1 MTRFVD
7 GPVVEVSVSID
18 APIEVVWDLVSDINL
33 PAQFQD
39 EFVEAEWLDE
49 GPARNA
55 RFIGRNQKGERRW
68 ETTSWLVAYEPMTSF
83 GWAVSDKDNPG
94 ATWTYFLEEANNCTT
109 LRYHRLVGPGPS
121 GLTSATPHAT
131 RNTEDTCKPSSK
143 ESGLSPNPPD
153 RCPSTPVG
161 GTSESSSEV
170 QHRRSSRLLP
180 LRARRLAMSLPSS
193 LQGGQASLRA
203 RGACEPASAVQHRVD
218 SGCFHFVNSALRH
231 FVLAGS
237 RFPPASL
244 RSAVPPEGRTERRS
258 E

>member
-18 APIEVVWDLVSDINL
+18 APIKVVWDLVSDINL
-33 PAQFQD
+33 PAQFQG

-94 ATWTYFLEEANNCTT
+94 ATWTYFLEEADNGTT

-121 GLTSATPHAT
+121 GLTSAIEKYPDREEEIIAT
-131 RNTEDTCKPSSK
+131 RDEEHRGHMQAVVEGIKALA
-143 ESGLSPNPPD
+143 ES
-153 RCPSTPVG
+153 
-161 GTSESSSEV
+161 
-170 QHRRSSRLLP
+170 
-180 LRARRLAMSLPSS
+180 A
-193 LQGGQASLRA
+193 
-203 RGACEPASAVQHRVD
+203 
-218 SGCFHFVNSALRH
+218 
-231 FVLAGS
+231 
-237 RFPPASL
+237 
-244 RSAVPPEGRTERRS
+244 
-258 E
+258 